1 MYILNDIAYADEF
14 VDKEIKVKEIK
25 IITELCML
33 ITFSTGE
40 KRIFDAKFL
49 TQYPAYK
56 KLEDFELFKTAYI
69 ENGII
74 VWDNGSIDISSYTVY
89 KNSYEYDSEVAI

>member
-1 MYILNDIAYADEF
+1 MYILNDIAYADNF
-14 VDKEIKVKEIK
+14 FDKEIKIKEIK
-25 IITELCML
+25 IVAELCML
-33 ITFSTGE
+33 VTFSSGE
-40 KRIFDAKFL
+40 KRIFDVKKL

-56 KLEDFELFKTAYI
+56 KLENFDLFKNAYI

-74 VWDNGSIDISSYTVY
+74 VWDNGLIDISPNTVY